1 MATRNLLGDQRRKLQ
16 PKLQMI
22 ADGSPSVNTVRAEQ
36 MAGVCVTSA
45 QQLRTT
51 PVRRSAG
58 DVPVARADMK
68 RLPRQLHLQKLA
80 SNVEVNVFVQLID
93 STAPPMPREIA
104 RTGRI
109 ARAKVPIDQLPKLAA
124 DPNVAFIEIGEALKA
139 PQPNIAP
146 GTVKAPAS
154 TERKFGSEAQHHFGE
169 DVLIGIIDVQGFDF
183 SHSDF
188 LDSQGNTRFVAI
200 WDQGGDARPNPN
212 GAQFSYGSEFR
223 QAHLNAALRAASTL
237 GVPAYEIE
245 RQSQLVEGAHG
256 THVASIAA
264 GNRGVCRR
272 SPIAG
277 VLVSLREEDLDR
289 RQSFH
294 DSTRLADAV
303 DYLVQLAASMNK
315 RVAINISLGTNGH
328 AHDGSGAISRYL
340 DAVFAQPGRGLTVAA
355 GNAGQEDQE
364 TADDIGWVMG
374 RVHTSGRVPA
384 AKLAADL
391 EWIVVGNGLLDLS
404 ENELELWMAPQDQ
417 FGVQLRLP
425 DGTWTEIIKPHEYI
439 ENRRLS
445 DGSFLSIYNER
456 HHPANGAN
464 YIGIYLSPNL
474 DTNPVIGVKAGTWV
488 VRLHGIEIRDGRF
501 DGWIER
507 DDPRKLGRVGQ
518 REAWSFP
525 SFFTKQSMIDNSTVS
540 SIGCGNRVIT
550 VANLDNVR
558 HRINVTSSQG
568 PSRDGRNKPDIAA
581 PGTNVVAA
589 KGFSTDGQ
597 QWIGMTGTS
606 MASPFVTGVIGL
618 MLAIEPTLTSAQLEG
633 IVRSTARPL
642 AGGNFAWVNDAG
654 FGVIDPEACLAAAAT
669 ITKRIDRT

>member
-1 MATRNLLGDQRRKLQ
+1 
-16 PKLQMI
+16 
-22 ADGSPSVNTVRAEQ
+22 V
-36 MAGVCVTSA
+36 
-45 QQLRTT
+45 
-51 PVRRSAG
+51 
-58 DVPVARADMK
+58 K
-68 RLPRQLHLQKLA
+68 RLPRQLHLKKLA

-93 STAPPMPREIA
+93 STAPTLPREIA

-109 ARAKVPIDQLPKLAA
+109 ARAKVSLDQLPKLAA

-139 PQPNIAP
+139 PQPTIAL
-146 GTVKAPAS
+146 GTVSPPGAAD
-154 TERKFGSEAQHHFGE
+154 RKFGTEAQHRFGE

-188 LDSQGNTRFVAI
+188 LDNQGNTRFVAI
-200 WDQGGDARPNPN
+200 WDQGGDERPSPQ
-212 GAQFSYGSEFR
+212 GPQFSYGSEFL
-223 QAHLNAALRAASTL
+223 QTHLNGALRAAPTL

-277 VLVSLREEDLDR
+277 VLVSLRDEDQDR

-303 DYLVQLAASMNK
+303 DYLVRLAATMNK
-315 RVAINISLGTNGH
+315 RLSVNISLGTNGH
-328 AHDGSGAISRYL
+328 AHDGSGAISRYF
-340 DAVFAQPGRGLTVAA
+340 DAVFAQPGRGLSVAA

-364 TADDIGWVMG
+364 TPEDLGWIMG
-374 RVHTSGRVPA
+374 RIHTSGRIPA
-384 AKLAADL
+384 ANLAADL
-391 EWIVVGNGLLDLS
+391 EWVVVGNGQLDLS
-404 ENELELWMAPQDQ
+404 ENELELWMAPQDR
-417 FGVQLRLP
+417 FGVQVRLP
-425 DGTWTEIIKPHEYI
+425 DGTWTEVIKPHEYI

-474 DTNPVIGVKAGTWV
+474 DTNPVIGVTAGTWI

-507 DDPRKLGRVGQ
+507 DDPRKLGRVGE
-518 REAWSFP
+518 RDAWSFP
-525 SFFTKQSMIDNSTVS
+525 SFFTRRSMIDNSTVS

-550 VANLDNVR
+550 VANLDTVR
-558 HRINVTSSQG
+558 NRINITSSQG

-581 PGTNVVAA
+581 AGTDIVAA
-589 KGFSTDGQ
+589 KAFSTNGE

-606 MASPFVTGVIGL
+606 MASPFVAGIVGL

-633 IVRSTARPL
+633 ILRSTARPL
-642 AGGNFAWVNDAG
+642 AGGSFAWVNDAG
-654 FGVIDPEACLAAAAT
+654 FGVIDPDACLAAAAT
-669 ITKRIDRT
+669 ITKRVDRT